1 MMSWQRQRGAAAV
14 FAALAIVAAVSAFSL
29 VFHAAQLYLA
39 KRDLQRI
46 TNMAAMDAAMVIGG
60 CVDGR
65 LEDMSA
71 LARDQ
76 ARLSVLRNGDAGAV
90 NWLDD
95 GEVVIGELTR
105 AGGLRSVT
113 TPRGSDRTPAV
124 RVTMSRPQPSFLTGA
139 FGGAS
144 GARVVASASAIA
156 GPAVTPRVGSYVF
169 QADSGQ
175 ESTVGRL
182 LYSNFLGGG
191 TRAELSVAG
200 YQGLFDTQVQL
211 GQLVRSGATVLD
223 GEDILT
229 SNVEFLLGDFINA
242 VYQSVAGNLSASV
255 DRVLGDIVTG
265 LDPALTVVPAEVFD
279 IVGDPDAVDDAL
291 FVNLGEIVET
301 AVLVANSTV
310 PIDLAPI
317 LGLPGVATIVPR
329 IRVIDPGAV
338 TIGGDLF
345 SEEGEPLTRA
355 STAQITLDA
364 DISLLGTTPGTS
376 LLDLN
381 LHAALARASAAVTDI
396 RCATTARPYH
406 EVDVETVSTLAAV
419 EIRDARLNL
428 PALLGGVQ
436 SLGGTV
442 ISVDSTH
449 TAPLTFGGP
458 GVTYPQ
464 TLSAP
469 AVSDDLVPAIGAALG
484 DLVRRAELPL
494 LPAPLQAQLEVL
506 LRDVLLQ
513 IADDALEGSL
523 ARAFEEL
530 GLRIAGAD
538 VTIESVSVQR
548 PTLLTH
554 QQSR

>member
-1 MMSWQRQRGAAAV
+1 MNWQRQRGAAAV

-46 TNMAAMDAAMVIGG
+46 TNMAALDAAMIVGG

-65 LEDMSA
+65 LEDVAA

-76 ARLSVLRNGDAGAV
+76 ARQSVLRNGNLAAV
-90 NWLDD
+90 NWLQD

-105 AGGLRSVT
+105 DGGLRSVT
-113 TPRGSDRTPAV
+113 SPRRSDRTPAV
-124 RVTMSRPQPSFLTGA
+124 RVTMSRPQPSFLTQA
-139 FGGAS
+139 FGEPS
-144 GARVVASASAIA
+144 GARVVASASAVA

-169 QADSGQ
+169 QADSGE
-175 ESTVGRL
+175 ESTVGRF
-182 LYSNFLGGG
+182 LYSSFLGGG

-200 YQGLFDTQVQL
+200 YQGLFDTQVQV
-211 GQLVRSGATVLD
+211 GQLVRGGTTLLD

-229 SNVEFLLGDFINA
+229 SNVEFLLGDFLNA
-242 VYQSVAGNLSASV
+242 VYQTVAGELSATV
-255 DRVLGDIVTG
+255 DRVLSDIVTG

-279 IVGDPDAVDDAL
+279 IVGDPNAIDDAL
-291 FVNLGEIVET
+291 FLNVGNIVET
-301 AVLVANSTV
+301 AVLVANSNI

-338 TIGGDLF
+338 TVGGDLF

-355 STAQITLDA
+355 STAQVTLDA
-364 DISLLGTTPGTS
+364 DISLLGTTPGNA
-376 LLDLN
+376 LLDLK

-419 EIRDARLNL
+419 ELRDVSLNL

-442 ISVDSTH
+442 VSVDSTH
-449 TAPLTFGGP
+449 TEPLTFGGP

-469 AVSDDLVPAIGAALG
+469 AVSDDLVPAVGAALG
-484 DLVRRAELPL
+484 DLVRRAEIPL
-494 LPAPLQAQLEVL
+494 LPGPLQGQLEVL
-506 LRDVLLQ
+506 LRDVVVGL
-513 IADDALEGSL
+513 ADATLEDSL
-523 ARAFEEL
+523 TRAFGEL
-530 GLRIAGAD
+530 GLRVAGAD

-554 QQSR
+554 QQPS